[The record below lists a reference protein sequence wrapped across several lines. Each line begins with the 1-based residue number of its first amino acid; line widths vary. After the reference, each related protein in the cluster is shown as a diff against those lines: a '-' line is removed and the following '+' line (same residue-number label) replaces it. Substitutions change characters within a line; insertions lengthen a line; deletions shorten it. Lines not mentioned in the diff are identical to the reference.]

1 MAKRNLRGQEQA
13 TVKEMSPRDK
23 AEIKVMATRAMMDM
37 AVGQVVNNAKE
48 TMKRLERAIEEIQQR
63 VDHVERTR
71 TEAEAFPLA
80 TPDQIDAEVIKRLE
94 QLVIEQTQAI
104 MVQLGNA
111 SLGYQARYL
120 RDADKAS
127 RELSAARA
135 ELAMVDAET
144 ETGD

>member
-13 TVKEMSPRDK
+13 AVKEMSPRDK
-23 AEIKVMATRAMMDM
+23 AEIKVMATRATMDY
-37 AVGQVVNNAKE
+37 AVSTVVNNAKE
-48 TMKRLERAIEEIQQR
+48 TMKRLERAIQEIQQR

-135 ELAMVDAET
+135 ELAAMDALT

>member
-23 AEIKVMATRAMMDM
+23 AEIKVMATRATMDY
-37 AVGQVVNNAKE
+37 AVSTVVNNAKE
-48 TMKRLERAIEEIQQR
+48 TMKRLERAIQEIQQR

-135 ELAMVDAET
+135 ELAAMDALT